1 SSEIPCIGRPWYS
14 DTKLYE
20 GHFVIQFAEHENGL
34 GSGAKHELTPQKLQR
49 GLKLLSENCP
59 ERVSEMLREQSHAST
74 ADMLI
79 QASLFGRIVG
89 GCGPG
94 TATSSSKRNPR

>member
-1 SSEIPCIGRPWYS
+1 M
-14 DTKLYE
+14 
-20 GHFVIQFAEHENGL
+20 IQFAEHENGL